1 MGQIFINTERLI
13 LRKFEE
19 SDLHS
24 FSLLAADPEV
34 MRFSL
39 KGPLSPEKA
48 KEYFERRVLSH
59 YQTHGFGLLAVF
71 LKDTQDFI
79 GFVGLIV
86 QNIDETE
93 EIELAYRLLPKYWNQ
108 GFATEA
114 ATAVCE
120 YAFQTMAVER
130 LISLIDPKNH
140 KSLQVANRVGM
151 HFWKHSVFHG
161 FSVQVYCLSKIT
173 VIPYQISWEERFR
186 LEREKLEKAF
196 EGLKIE
202 FHHIGSTSIPHC
214 SAKPIIDILGI
225 TSDIRQVDSYNEAV
239 SKLGYTPKGE
249 YGMRQR
255 RYFHKRPLDAVNLH
269 IFEDTN
275 PEVERHLRFCAY
287 LRKHPNK
294 VIEYSQLKSSLAK
307 DFPHDIHHYVLGKE
321 HWIKN
326 IDKLAAEEFTN
337 PLHSKRKGLRRRFT
351 SLPEILQAMEA
362 NMHLHMTYFAKYLPT
377 LELVFEPDVTVVR
390 SEIPD
395 DTFNYVL
402 FAKFSENNVR
412 NRAAHVISL
421 YRKRHL
427 PFSWWIGEA
436 DTPPE
441 LVKALM
447 KEGMTFKEENV
458 GMYLECDSFQAQT
471 HISSLKFKRVLN
483 LKELQDFCKIIVEIG
498 GTPQAF
504 DLIYSKLPQ
513 VLYAER
519 AAFEMHIGYIDQ
531 LPVVTGVLVLDANV
545 AGIYY
550 VATIPSQRKKGYGT
564 AMMEHLINRA
574 KTEGYHIAVLQAS
587 HEGKALYE
595 RLGFKKCCLFKE
607 YADKPR

>member
-1 MGQIFINTERLI
+1 MGQILINTERLI

-39 KGPLSPEKA
+39 KGPLSPEEA
-48 KEYFERRVLSH
+48 KEYFEKRVLSH

-71 LKDTQDFI
+71 LKETQDFI

-86 QNIDETE
+86 QNIDGIE

-120 YAFQTMAVER
+120 YAFQTMGVER

-161 FSVQVYCLSKIT
+161 FPVQVYCLSKIT
-173 VIPYQISWEERFR
+173 VIPYQVSWAEHFR

-196 EGLKIE
+196 EGLQIE

-225 TSDIRQVDSYNEAV
+225 TSDVSQVDVYNEAV

-255 RYFHKRPLDAVNLH
+255 RYFHKRPVDAVNLH

-287 LRKHPNK
+287 LRKHPDK
-294 VIEYSQLKSSLAK
+294 VIEYSQLKFDLAK
-307 DFPHDIHHYVLGKE
+307 HFPNDIHRYILGKE
-321 HWIKN
+321 RWIKD
-326 IDKLAAEEFTN
+326 IDRLAAEEFTK
-337 PLHSKRKGLRRRFT
+337 PLHSKKKSPRRRFT

-362 NMHLHMTYFAKYLPT
+362 NMHLHMTYFAKYLPA
-377 LELVFEPDVTVVR
+377 LELVFEPDVTVIR

-402 FAKFSENNVR
+402 FAKFRENNVH

-421 YRKRHL
+421 YKKHHL
-427 PFSWWIGEA
+427 PFSWWIGES
-436 DTPPE
+436 DTPPG
-441 LVKALM
+441 LASALS
-447 KEGMTFKEENV
+447 KEGLGFKEENV
-458 GMYLECDSFQAQT
+458 GMYLECDSFQTKT
-471 HISSLKFKRVLN
+471 HTPLLKFQRVFS
-483 LKELQDFCKIIVEIG
+483 LKELQDFCQIIVEIG
-498 GTPQAF
+498 GNPQAF
-504 DLIYSKLPQ
+504 DLIYRQLPQ
-513 VLYAER
+513 VLYTEGAC
-519 AAFEMHIGYIDQ
+519 FEMHVGYVSE

-550 VATIPSQRKKGYGT
+550 VATAPSQRKKGYGT
-564 AMMEHLINRA
+564 AMMEYLLDRA
-574 KTEGYHIAVLQAS
+574 KTEGYSVATLQAS
-587 HEGKALYE
+587 HEGKNLYK
-595 RLGFKKCCLFKE
+595 RLGFKEVCTFKE
-607 YADKPR
+607 YAWREL